1 MSSNFHTIQ
10 PALIEEFR
18 QVATKHMAKCTPDEL
33 AVICSACKLNNVS
46 KYVVFAKRRYDEI
59 ILTRNMAIKRMME
72 LFNGSLNHYS
82 RIMWLEKSDHTTT
95 MNSLKRFKDDYD
107 TNADYRAIYDKLVE
121 RTKHLE
127 KPKDTPSEIEI
138 AVPLQRT
145 SPIKFIEITYEDGTK
160 IKMTNG

>member
-18 QVATKHMAKCTPDEL
+18 QVATRHIGKISEDEMF
-33 AVICSACKLNNVS
+33 VIVTACKLNNVS

-82 RIMWLEKSDHTTT
+82 RIMWLVKSDHTTT

-107 TNADYRAIYDKLVE
+107 TNEDYRAIYDKLVE
-121 RTKHLE
+121 KTKHLE
-127 KPKDTPSEIEI
+127 KPKDTPKEIEI
-138 AVPLQRT
+138 NVPLQRT

-160 IKMTNG
+160 IRLNG

>member
-10 PALIEEFR
+10 PSLIDEFR
-18 QVATKHMAKCTPDEL
+18 QLATRHMGNIGKDEL
-33 AVICSACKLNNVS
+33 FVITEACRLNNIS

-95 MNSLKRFKDDYD
+95 MNSLKRFRDDYE
-107 TNADYRAIYDKLVE
+107 TNEEYRAIYAKLVE

-127 KPKDTPSEIEI
+127 KPKDTPKEVEIN
-138 AVPLQRT
+138 VPLQRT

-160 IKMTNG
+160 IKLNG

>member
-1 MSSNFHTIQ
+1 MGNIG
-10 PALIEEFR
+10 
-18 QVATKHMAKCTPDEL
+18 KDEL
-33 AVICSACKLNNVS
+33 FVITEACRLNNIS

-95 MNSLKRFKDDYD
+95 MNSLKRFRDDYE
-107 TNADYRAIYDKLVE
+107 TNEEYRAIYAKLVE

-127 KPKDTPSEIEI
+127 KPKEVIEHQF
-138 AVPLQRT
+138 AVPLQQA

-160 IKMTNG
+160 IKLNNG

>member
-10 PALIEEFR
+10 PSLIDEFR
-18 QVATKHMAKCTPDEL
+18 QLATRHMSNIGKDEL
-33 AVICSACKLNNVS
+33 FVITEACRLNNIS

-95 MNSLKRFKDDYD
+95 MNSLKRFRDDYE
-107 TNADYRAIYDKLVE
+107 TNEDYRAIYAKLVE

-127 KPKDTPSEIEI
+127 KPKDTPKEIEI
-138 AVPLQRT
+138 NVPLQRNT
-145 SPIKFIEITYEDGTK
+145 PIKFIEITYEDGTK
-160 IKMTNG
+160 IKLNG

>member
-18 QVATKHMAKCTPDEL
+18 QVATRHIGKISEEEML
-33 AVICSACKLNNVS
+33 VITTACKLNNVS

-107 TNADYRAIYDKLVE
+107 TNEDYRAIYDKLVE
-121 RTKHLE
+121 KTKHLE
-127 KPKDTPSEIEI
+127 KPKDTPKEIEI
-138 AVPLQRT
+138 NVPLQRNT
-145 SPIKFIEITYEDGTK
+145 PIKFIEITYEDGTK
-160 IKMTNG
+160 LRLNG

>member
-10 PALIEEFR
+10 SGLIEEFR
-18 QVATKHMAKCTPDEL
+18 QVATRHMGNISKEEL
-33 AVICSACKLNNVS
+33 FVITEACRLNNIS

-82 RIMWLEKSDHTTT
+82 RLMWLEKSDHTTT
-95 MNSLKRFKDDYD
+95 MNSLKRFRDDYE
-107 TNADYRAIYDKLVE
+107 TNEDYRATYAKLVE

-127 KPKDTPSEIEI
+127 KPKEVIEHHF
-138 AVPLQRT
+138 AVPLQQA

-160 IKMTNG
+160 IKLTNG